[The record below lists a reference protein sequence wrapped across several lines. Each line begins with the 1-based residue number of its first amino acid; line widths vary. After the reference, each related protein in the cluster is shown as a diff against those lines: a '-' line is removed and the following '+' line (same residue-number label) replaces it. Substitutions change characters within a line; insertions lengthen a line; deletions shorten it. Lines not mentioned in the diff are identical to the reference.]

1 MIKLDKINVD
11 AQEWELIADH
21 FTDHNV
27 IQTGAYG
34 DAKVSSSGWSVERL
48 IFKEDEK
55 VVSIIEWPEKIEKK
69 IKDRLE
75 ITFYYQDEAES
86 RKINIKGYGKWKD
99 FKLNAI

>member
-1 MIKLDKINVD
+1 MHYDLYRLKNNNEIN
-11 AQEWELIADH
+11 QL
-21 FTDHNV
+21 
-27 IQTGAYG
+27 G
-34 DAKVSSSGWSVERL
+34 

>member
-11 AQEWELIADH
+11 AQNRLIADH

-48 IFKEDEK
+48 I
-55 VVSIIEWPEKIEKK
+55 
-69 IKDRLE
+69 L
-75 ITFYYQDEAES
+75 
-86 RKINIKGYGKWKD
+86 RKMKSWLAL
-99 FKLNAI
+99 FRPL

>member
-1 MIKLDKINVD
+1 MNDALITKL
-11 AQEWELIADH
+11 
-21 FTDHNV
+21 
-27 IQTGAYG
+27 G
-34 DAKVSSSGWSVERL
+34 
-48 IFKEDEK
+48 
-55 VVSIIEWPEKIEKK
+55 WPEKIEKK